1 MSQPIKYDLDDL
13 DLDLDRLFDEH
24 KEDKLAQEH
33 EMLRVMLQDSCSI
46 INRQRDENNLLR
58 DENNLLHEKLSNLN
72 KIVISLFNK
81 IPIVAFRSYTVPD
94 NFDYSVDDDH
104 LSSLF
109 EDSVDDDHLRSLF
122 DDQDNED
129 SIS

>member
-1 MSQPIKYDLDDL
+1 MSQPKHYDLNDLGL
-13 DLDLDRLFDEH
+13 DLYRLFDED

-46 INRQRDENNLLR
+46 INRQR

-81 IPIVAFRSYTVPD
+81 IPIVAFRSYTVPY

>member
-104 LSSLF
+104 LL
-109 EDSVDDDHLRSLF
+109 SLF